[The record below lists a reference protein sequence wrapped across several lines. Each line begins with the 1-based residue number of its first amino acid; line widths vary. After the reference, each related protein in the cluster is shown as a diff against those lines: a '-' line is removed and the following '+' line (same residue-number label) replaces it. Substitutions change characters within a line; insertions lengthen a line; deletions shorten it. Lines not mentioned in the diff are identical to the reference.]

1 MKSLVSFMLII
12 LLINVVIVINLRK
25 RDLKITKLENEN
37 DKLTLLNFKLSA
49 ELQNPVS
56 DESTLGL
63 EDSKEILCP
72 YCKKEL
78 DLSNCIDSVQGLYE
92 CECGTVTDK
101 KGNDFTRVYYE

>member
-25 RDLKITKLENEN
+25 RDLKITKLEN